1 MSRSGSR
8 MGAWMLV
15 ALVFAVAAPASAQKS
30 GGARGSEGAGAPS
43 AKQLYA
49 SAQKLFDK
57 GRYAEAL
64 VAFRQAHNA
73 SSSPNARLMIGHC
86 LVALGKKAEAYEE
99 MAATMREAAQLAEG
113 DPKYAPTRDAAA
125 TQVAQLEP
133 KVGKVIVEIQD
144 RAGVTVTLN
153 GERLVPEKL
162 GLPVAVDPGT
172 TAVGAAHIDGRTVSR
187 ELSVKAGATERVTLT
202 FSEARSAGG
211 GGARATPAPLPPKP
225 SEDQGGEDKK
235 PGGGVRTAGFVVA
248 GLGVAG
254 MAVFGVTGM
263 MARSR
268 FATLETECGGRRCAD
283 PKYADVVDSGMFL
296 TTTANIGLI
305 AGAAGLVGGGLM
317 ILLGGPSDA
326 PPAGGSA
333 AAGNRSVIRGAS
345 LTVSPGGASLQVT
358 ATF

>member
-1 MSRSGSR
+1 MSRSRSR

-15 ALVFAVAAPASAQKS
+15 ALIFAVAAPASAQKS
-30 GGARGSEGAGAPS
+30 GGARGSAEAGAPS

-86 LVALGKKAEAYEE
+86 LVALGKNAEAYEE

-113 DPKYAPTRDAAA
+113 DRKYAPTRDAAA
-125 TQVAQLEP
+125 MQVAQLEP

-162 GLPVAVDPGT
+162 GLPIAVDPGT
-172 TAVGAAHIDGRTVSR
+172 ASVGAVHIDGRTVSR

-211 GGARATPAPLPPKP
+211 DGARATPAPLPQPP
-225 SEDQGGEDKK
+225 EDQGGEDKTS
-235 PGGGVRTAGFVVA
+235 GGGVRTAGFVVA
-248 GLGVAG
+248 SLGVAG

-283 PKYADVVDSGMFL
+283 PKYADVVDTGMFL

-317 ILLGGPSDA
+317 ILLGGPSDTPPA
-326 PPAGGSA
+326 SGSAPAGGR
-333 AAGNRSVIRGAS
+333 GVIRGAA
-345 LTVSPGGASLQVT
+345 LTVSPGGASVQVT